1 MRASSDDGPASVT
14 GWAWWRDAVIYQIY
28 PRSFQDSDGD
38 GTGDLAGITAR
49 LDYLAWL
56 GIDAVWLSPIYPS
69 PMADGGYD
77 VADYR
82 GVDPLFGSMA
92 DLDRLLASLHARG
105 IRLILDLVPNHSSDR
120 HPWFVEA
127 RASRTSA
134 RRDWYIWRDPAPDG
148 GPPNNWQ
155 SQAGG
160 GSAWTL
166 DPATGQYYYH
176 AFLPA
181 QPDLNWR
188 NPEVRRAMADVL
200 RFWLDK
206 GVDGF
211 RVDVIYHLM
220 KDPRFTDDPPNP
232 DFRPGDPPFRRVL
245 PRHSMDHPDI
255 HGVVAELRA
264 VLDEYPGERVLIG
277 EIHLP
282 VERLV
287 TYYGDGLKGAQLPFN
302 FQLIHADWRADRLA
316 ALIARYEALLP
327 DGAWP
332 NWVLGNHD
340 VSRVAS
346 RLGPARAR
354 AAALLLLTLRGT
366 PTLYYG
372 DELGMT
378 DVPIPPDRIR
388 DTFEQ
393 RMPGMGQGRD
403 PERTPMPWTEAP
415 DAGFTTGRP
424 WLPLG
429 DTART
434 ASVARQEA
442 DPGSMLALV
451 HQILTLRRTHPV
463 LRRGDWA
470 ALATG
475 PDILAYERTDATE
488 VATVLINLSDAPRS
502 IDRAILA
509 GRGSLLLSTVPD
521 RPPDGADAPA
531 LLRPYEG
538 VLLATTPES
547 PAG

>member
-1 MRASSDDGPASVT
+1 MADR
-14 GWAWWRDAVIYQIY
+14 AWWQDAVIYQIY

-38 GTGDLAGITAR
+38 GTGDLAGILAR

-82 GVDPLFGSMA
+82 AIDPLFGTMA
-92 DLDRLLASLHARG
+92 DFDQLLAGLHARG
-105 IRLILDLVPNHSSDR
+105 IRLILDLVPNHTSEH
-120 HPWFVEA
+120 HPWFVES
-127 RASRTSA
+127 RRSRTGA

-188 NPEVRRAMADVL
+188 NPAVRRAMAEVL

-220 KDPRFTDDPPNP
+220 KDPDLTDDPPNP
-232 DFRPGDPPFRRVL
+232 EHRAGDPPFRRVL

-264 VLDEYPGERVLIG
+264 VLDAYPGERVLIG

-282 VERLV
+282 LERLV
-287 TYYGDGLKGAQLPFN
+287 AYYGDRLEGAQLPFN
-302 FQLIHADWRADRLA
+302 FQLIHAPWTADALA

-327 DGAWP
+327 VGAWP

-346 RLGPARAR
+346 RLGPDRAR

-372 DELGMT
+372 DELGMI
-378 DVPIPPDRIR
+378 DVPIPADRVQ
-388 DTFEQ
+388 DEFER
-393 RMPGMGQGRD
+393 RMPGIGQGRD
-403 PERTPMPWTEAP
+403 PERTPMLWTEAP

-424 WLPLG
+424 WLPPG
-429 DTART
+429 GEGRT
-434 ASVARQEA
+434 PGVLRQQA

-451 HQILTLRRTHPV
+451 HRLLALRRAHPV
-463 LRRGDWA
+463 LRRGDYA
-470 ALATG
+470 ALALG
-475 PDILAYERTDATE
+475 KEILAYQRIDADAI
-488 VATVLINLSDAPRS
+488 ATILVNLSDRPQPLDQTS
-502 IDRAILA
+502 LA
-509 GRGSLLLSTVPD
+509 GCGPLRLSTLPGRTVD
-521 RPPDGADAPA
+521 RNGAMEI
-531 LLRPYEG
+531 LRPHEG
-538 VLLATTPES
+538 VLLLERRQAA
-547 PAG
+547 PA